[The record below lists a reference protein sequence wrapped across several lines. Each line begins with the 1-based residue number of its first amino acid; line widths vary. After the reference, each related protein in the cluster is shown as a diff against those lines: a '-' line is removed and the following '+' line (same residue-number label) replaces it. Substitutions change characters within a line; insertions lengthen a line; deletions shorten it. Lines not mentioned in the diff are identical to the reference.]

1 MNISTWFTSKGVEA
15 DGEALFAELL
25 AAAF

>member
-1 MNISTWFTSKGVEA
+1 MATWFARKGVPC

-25 AAAF
+25 ADAF